1 MPTPDA
7 PELLTPGT
15 EATSAATQVDAVA
28 VAPASQATSAAEEG
42 KEESFK
48 ELVRDFV
55 LGNTQNPDDMPGL
68 RFYIVFA
75 GMLALALVGVGI
87 VATLLGLLHWIRALF
102 H

>member
-1 MPTPDA
+1 
-7 PELLTPGT
+7 
-15 EATSAATQVDAVA
+15 VDAVA
-28 VAPASQATSAAEEG
+28 VAPASQATSAAE